1 MEWFYEKNGEQ
12 HGPITEIDLKGMY
25 GNGEL
30 TRSNLVW
37 REGMADWT
45 AFGTVFELEE
55 GAPQKTAS
63 TIVPRSQRT
72 QRGNSCGELR
82 ADAWDALSGNWLMAA
97 LVIFLMQ
104 VVMQASSMAAIIPLI
119 GFLVPIFVAG
129 PLTVG
134 MYSYFLR
141 LVRREP
147 VEIGELFSGFTLW
160 LKHTGLFLL
169 VTFIIVC
176 SAMVAAIPGGALMG
190 VVVANNQVLFEQSPD
205 LAAQDPLFLTGLVL
219 IVLLPTLVATYF
231 WIRYAFVY
239 FIVADEPEM
248 PVGAILRRSSQMMQ
262 GQVWKFSWLILSYT
276 GWFILGMLAFFV
288 GIFWASAY
296 WMAGFAAYYDDLRE
310 RV

>member
-45 AFGTVFELEE
+45 AFGAVFELEE
-55 GAPQKTAS
+55 GAPQKSAS

-119 GFLVPIFVAG
+119 GLLVPIFVAG

-134 MYSYFLR
+134 MYRYFLR

-176 SAMVAAIPGGALMG
+176 SAMFAAIPG
-190 VVVANNQVLFEQSPD
+190 
-205 LAAQDPLFLTGLVL
+205 
-219 IVLLPTLVATYF
+219 
-231 WIRYAFVY
+231 
-239 FIVADEPEM
+239 
-248 PVGAILRRSSQMMQ
+248 
-262 GQVWKFSWLILSYT
+262 
-276 GWFILGMLAFFV
+276 
-288 GIFWASAY
+288 
-296 WMAGFAAYYDDLRE
+296 
-310 RV
+310 